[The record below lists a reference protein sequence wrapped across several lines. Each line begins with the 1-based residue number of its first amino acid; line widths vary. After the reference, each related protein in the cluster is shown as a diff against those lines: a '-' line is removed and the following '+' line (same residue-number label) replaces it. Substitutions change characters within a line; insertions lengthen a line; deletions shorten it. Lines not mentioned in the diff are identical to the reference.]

1 MYQVREV
8 VTWHA
13 EAEIRIFIGE
23 YPVMSW
29 LLHVCFVTV
38 TSTCY
43 LYCRVLAKVVA
54 DKLPVNIQDVSLSAL
69 LLCL

>member
-1 MYQVREV
+1 MREV

-13 EAEIRIFIGE
+13 VAEIRIFVACHELAATG
-23 YPVMSW
+23 MF
-29 LLHVCFVTV
+29 CNR

-54 DKLPVNIQDVSLSAL
+54 DIFPVNI
-69 LLCL
+69 